1 MVATSPT
8 PGSAAARGP
17 PTPYRPRRAPPH
29 AVDVLV
35 SGPVLDVGHGQG
47 ERGGTMKAAE
57 TPWAILST
65 MIQVSAMEV
74 VVVAPHNA
82 DETARSTTPALKT

>member
-1 MVATSPT
+1 M
-8 PGSAAARGP
+8 
-17 PTPYRPRRAPPH
+17 
-29 AVDVLV
+29 
-35 SGPVLDVGHGQG
+35 GHGQG

-74 VVVAPHNA
+74 VVVAPHNP
-82 DETARSTTPALKT
+82 DETAKSTTPALTTSRWPTTSATRPPRAKTAARAFR

>member
-1 MVATSPT
+1 
-8 PGSAAARGP
+8 
-17 PTPYRPRRAPPH
+17 
-29 AVDVLV
+29 
-35 SGPVLDVGHGQG
+35 
-47 ERGGTMKAAE
+47 MKAAE